1 MDPLVFMLALHFITN
16 MEYDLWGPGIPF
28 TDRVTNELDY
38 DKFSGTHLM
47 PSFIA
52 MVCVLASLISL

>member
-1 MDPLVFMLALHFITN
+1 MDHLVFMLAPHSITN

-28 TDRVTNELDY
+28 TNRVTNELDY
-38 DKFSGTHLM
+38 DKFSGTRLM
-47 PSFIA
+47 PSLIA

>member
-1 MDPLVFMLALHFITN
+1 MLAPHIITN

-47 PSFIA
+47 PSLIA